1 MYLGQAN
8 TGSPDLIPLVL
19 EAWNQG
25 YSGERVVLYICHK
38 TGCTIGEAKDAIEQ
52 VYLTMKD

>member
-1 MYLGQAN
+1 
-8 TGSPDLIPLVL
+8 VL